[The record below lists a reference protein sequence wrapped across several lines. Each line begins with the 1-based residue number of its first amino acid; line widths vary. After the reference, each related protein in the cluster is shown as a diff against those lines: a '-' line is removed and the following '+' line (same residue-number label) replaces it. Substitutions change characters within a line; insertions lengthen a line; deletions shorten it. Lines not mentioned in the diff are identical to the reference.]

1 MPRFVDL
8 KPSEITKLLDTSAGE
23 KEALARVSDYKRER
37 VPFYITDLL
46 WERAGYFVVM
56 YCNPKSV
63 NIKLSWREKD
73 QVIKGGIVRHSWRSH
88 GSYLQEVQFDFEFQT
103 GNTMPRI
110 VDNKI
115 VRGPGLDNLYELLE
129 LFDHPRIDPVTGEPN
144 YTRIFFN
151 TAMFPTFNLLGF
163 FDPEDF
169 TIPQTADEPNGISFN
184 QSFTSRII
192 YPKVTN
198 ASQLVLAF
206 NESGALTMQANLE
219 DQTILGVAAEG
230 IDSLD
235 LVSLFR

>member
-115 VRGPGLDNLYELLE
+115 VRGPGLDNRDRVARAWS
-129 LFDHPRIDPVTGEPN
+129 FQVTRHPILQRPN
-144 YTRIFFN
+144 YDQ
-151 TAMFPTFNLLGF
+151 LGRCF
-163 FDPEDF
+163 WF
-169 TIPQTADEPNGISFN
+169 
-184 QSFTSRII
+184 I
-192 YPKVTN
+192 Y
-198 ASQLVLAF
+198 
-206 NESGALTMQANLE
+206 
-219 DQTILGVAAEG
+219 
-230 IDSLD
+230 D
-235 LVSLFR
+235 LVGLSDFGLP